1 MGILLI
7 LIALIAYGLV
17 QLNRALPPTPLP
29 KPNGYDD
36 FVKAGQTLVGDPGNY
51 DTMTQEE
58 LRSLI
63 ATNVEV
69 LKLIRQGLARHSRIA
84 LDFSTNYLSVRMPE
98 FMTAKKLACLLVAD
112 GRWAEFK
119 HLTNDA
125 AKIYM
130 QTIRFSNEAVRGG
143 VMIDRLLGS
152 ACEAIGVGS
161 LQKLVNDLD
170 VQNCRAMIQ
179 SLQETRRN
187 REPLMDVLLHEREWM
202 RRNSTLRERLQSLIP
217 IPAFN
222 PTKRMKQGFL
232 STVQSREYKLDQL
245 MLELATRAYEL
256 ENGKLPKSPADLVPE
271 YLEAMPTAPTNAT
284 NDSGFIWLLIH

>member
-1 MGILLI
+1 MLERKFKSVSALLMGILLI

-58 LRSLI
+58 L
-63 ATNVEV
+63 
-69 LKLIRQGLARHSRIA
+69 
-84 LDFSTNYLSVRMPE
+84 
-98 FMTAKKLACLLVAD
+98 
-112 GRWAEFK
+112 
-119 HLTNDA
+119 
-125 AKIYM
+125 
-130 QTIRFSNEAVRGG
+130 
-143 VMIDRLLGS
+143 
-152 ACEAIGVGS
+152 
-161 LQKLVNDLD
+161 VNDLD
-170 VQNCRAMIQ
+170 AQNCRVVIQ

-245 MLELATRAYEL
+245 
-256 ENGKLPKSPADLVPE
+256 
-271 YLEAMPTAPTNAT
+271 
-284 NDSGFIWLLIH
+284 